1 MEKTIGNAATR
12 VCQKGSGVWAAAAVA
27 AATGRTH
34 LHGHIPHASVG
45 SVGITPSQAIIPSHS
60 SSHQVKQT
68 AVMRTASWLDR
79 ANAILSGS
87 SDGNEA
93 VPLNMAPAMA
103 SLGQSPERAMDLLP
117 RQEIED
123 QMKEV
128 QRLIHEGPII
138 QQTTAG
144 LPHLL
149 EQQGIDSV
157 SGQREDLMEESLGSV
172 YPPVDKRPRISFGVQ
187 NSSGAK
193 DAEALVGFLN
203 SVQANVEA
211 SGNACS

>member
-1 MEKTIGNAATR
+1 LEMQQRESAKKAAA
-12 VCQKGSGVWAAAAVA
+12 SAAAAVA

-34 LHGHIPHASVG
+34 LHGQIPHASVG
-45 SVGITPSQAIIPSHS
+45 SVGMAPSQAIPTHS

-68 AVMRTASWLDR
+68 AVTQTASWLDR

-87 SDGNEA
+87 SDGNQA
-93 VPLNMAPAMA
+93 VPSNMAPSVA
-103 SLGQSPERAMDLLP
+103 SPGESCVRAMDLLP
-117 RQEIED
+117 QQEIEH

-149 EQQGIDSV
+149 EQQGIDSL
-157 SGQREDLMEESLGSV
+157 SGQRKDLMEEPLGYD
-172 YPPVDKRPRISFGVQ
+172 YPPVDKRPRTSFGGQ
-187 NSSGAK
+187 NSSGTE
-193 DAEALVGFLN
+193 DAEALVGFLK
-203 SVQANVEA
+203 SVRANAEA
-211 SGNACS
+211 SGNTCSEV